1 MDRMRT
7 SSVCAS
13 RWSRW
18 LGCCA
23 AILKFTG
30 TLLSRKKPGEMSQG
44 SCGGTQGFW
53 APSEAARRE
62 QTAVTAGKR
71 MAPPDGAAGGILA
84 QGKPCQ
90 CCVRAGD
97 RIRTGDVQ
105 LGKLADGDTG
115 RHTPPEA
122 AKSQLSG

>member
-1 MDRMRT
+1 
-7 SSVCAS
+7 
-13 RWSRW
+13 
-18 LGCCA
+18 
-23 AILKFTG
+23 
-30 TLLSRKKPGEMSQG
+30 MSQG
-44 SCGGTQGFW
+44 GCGGTQGFW

-105 LGKLADGDTG
+105 LGKQCECDRRPPWA
-115 RHTPPEA
+115 HTCRQSLTIRLRMVPEH
-122 AKSQLSG
+122 G